1 MCAAAPPSGGRAPLT
16 PRFMRH
22 FQIVNVPEAT
32 EETLTLIFEAI
43 LGGFF
48 ASKKASEKLKPGVAV
63 QATIDMYL

>member
-1 MCAAAPPSGGRAPLT
+1 
-16 PRFMRH
+16 MRH